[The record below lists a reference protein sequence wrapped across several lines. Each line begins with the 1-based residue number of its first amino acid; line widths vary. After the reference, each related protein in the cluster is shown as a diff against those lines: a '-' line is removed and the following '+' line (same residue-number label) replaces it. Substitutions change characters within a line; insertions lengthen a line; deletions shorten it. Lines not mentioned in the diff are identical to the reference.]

1 MCVYVYLK
9 LLLFCIW
16 MNVYILC
23 FLNDCFEIYVE
34 RIEKSKCMKEVRM
47 IVVIE
52 SE

>member
-23 FLNDCFEIYVE
+23 FFYDCLEIYVE
-34 RIEKSKCMKEVRM
+34 RIEKLKCLKEVRM